1 MHLSALLER
10 LQQLQSQSRWQ
21 ESRTLL
27 ETYLADQPDDAIAQL
42 YYVNTLSSLG
52 EKKMARELMGPM
64 LAEYPDNPSVLRL
77 AAIIE
82 LNDHKPK
89 VAERYG
95 RQLLEMDAEDD
106 DALVLMAKVKLDQRN
121 YDAALSYAEQALE
134 VDAQNMEALNVK
146 IYVGGLLGRKDT
158 TDTIGEALNLNPE
171 DSSTIANHGYQLLRE
186 GKVDE
191 ALERLKYALSLDP
204 TDQLAH
210 FVMLEALKARFWPY
224 RLYFKYKEAM
234 AKLSGGASF
243 GIMIGLWF
251 GVNYLN
257 RLAGQQPDLAPF
269 LMPLVY
275 VMVGI
280 FLLTWIIDPIMNF
293 YLLTNPYGRHLLDQ
307 EDKTMAALVG
317 GSLSLAVLSLIGY
330 LVVGGPLLQ
339 GLAFAFLVLTIPL
352 GSFLRPVRKSQKQI
366 LTVYTVVLALVG
378 IGGLLLANGWLINVA
393 LFGLLAYQF
402 LINGMMARE
411 SGRTF
416 GEE

>member
-1 MHLSALLER
+1 MSLSALLER
-10 LQQLQSQSRWQ
+10 LHQLQSQARWQ

-27 ETYLADQPDDAIAQL
+27 ETYLADRPDDAIAQL
-42 YYVNTLSSLG
+42 YYINTLSSLG
-52 EKKMARELMGPM
+52 EKEQARELIGP
-64 LAEYPDNPSVLRL
+64 LLGEHPDNPSVLRL
-77 AAIIE
+77 AAVIE
-82 LNDHKPK
+82 LNDRKPK

-106 DALVLMAKVKLDQRN
+106 DALVLMAKIKLDQRN
-121 YDAALSYAEQALE
+121 YDAAINYAEQALE
-134 VDAQNMEALNVK
+134 IDAQNLEALNLK
-146 IYVGGLLGRKDT
+146 IYVGGLLGREDT
-158 TDTIGEALNLNPE
+158 IDTIGEALHVNPE

-191 ALERLKYALSLDP
+191 ALERLKYALSINP
-204 TDQLAH
+204 SDQLAH
-210 FVMLEALKARFWPY
+210 FAMLEALKARFWPY

-243 GIMIGLWF
+243 GVMIGLWF

-257 RLAGQQPDLAPF
+257 RLAGQRPDLAPF
-269 LMPLVY
+269 ILPLVY
-275 VMVGI
+275 LMVGL

-293 YLLTNPYGRHLLDQ
+293 YLLTNPYGRHLLDR
-307 EDKTMAALVG
+307 EDKLMASLVG
-317 GSLSLAVLSLIGY
+317 GSLGLALLCLVGY
-330 LVVGGPLLQ
+330 LTVGGALLQ

-352 GSFLRPVRKSQKQI
+352 GSFLRPIRKRQKTM
-366 LTVYTVVLALVG
+366 LTVYTVVLAIAG
-378 IGGLLLANGWLINVA
+378 IGGLLLANGWLVNLA

-402 LINGMMARE
+402 IINGMMARE